1 METHRLDRLR
11 RAAISA
17 LCLTAF
23 ALSAFGTADAVAAP
37 VEARQADSFAESVG
51 VNVHLTYS
59 DTPYDDF
66 SEVSRSLQE
75 LGVRYVRDGVGLG
88 RPDVYA
94 EYRALAA
101 EGIKLDMIVGD
112 PLQRYGIGSLTQQL
126 DMIEKEFPEAIAT
139 LEGPNEFDNQGSQNW
154 VSELRSYQRNLW
166 ESVQRRPRLSSKP
179 ILGPS
184 LVRESS
190 RAELGDISA
199 WTDQGNMHPYPGGQM
214 PDANTHAESE
224 LRLAA
229 ENTPSQPVEATETGY
244 QNAVADTTAGNR
256 PVSEKASGIYTPR
269 LFLDNFRRGITRTY
283 DYELIDDEADP
294 SLAVENDHFGLVKN
308 NWAPK
313 PAYTALQRLLQVTE
327 DPGPGF
333 VPQPLDF
340 SLRNAPSTTRQVL
353 LQRRDGSYDLIL
365 WNAVSVWNTQSLT
378 EIDPAS
384 PSVNVAFEQP
394 VKNVEVFRPN
404 QSAAAVSSSA
414 SQTLPL
420 SLTPG
425 VTVLHVVPAGG
436 QLPPSSG
443 AEQTEPTAPEQ
454 TEPTAPVVAPTKES
468 KSPTGSSGA
477 GNSTKTGSADGG
489 EKTSAAG
496 ESNPSEDGEKTVSAT
511 PASVQAKVRAI
522 ARRVRSGCASGCPLR
537 QDELAK
543 ARQLLRSS
551 RGKSPASSPGDQRAA
566 DWLERREAE
575 LARTEGELEGKQLL
589 RYLTIRLVLK
599 TAHHGHHG

>member
-1 METHRLDRLR
+1 MGTHRLDRIR
-11 RAAISA
+11 RAAVSG
-17 LCLTAF
+17 LCLTF
-23 ALSAFGTADAVAAP
+23 LALFAFGAAEAGAAP

-66 SEVSRSLQE
+66 AELNRSLQE
-75 LGVRYVRDGVGLG
+75 LGVRYIRDGVGLG

-94 EYRALAA
+94 HYRALAA

-112 PLQRYGIGSLTQQL
+112 PLQRYGLGSLSQQL

-139 LEGPNEFDNQGSQNW
+139 LEGPNEFDNQGAPNW
-154 VSELRSYQRNLW
+154 VTELRAYQRNLW

-199 WTDQGNMHPYPGGQM
+199 WTDQGNMHPYPGGQI

-224 LRLAA
+224 FRLAA
-229 ENTPSQPVEATETGY
+229 QNTVSQPVEATETGY
-244 QNAVADTTAGNR
+244 QNAVNDTTAGNR
-256 PVSEKASGIYTPR
+256 PVSEQASGIYTPR
-269 LFLDNFRRGITRTY
+269 LFLDNFRRGIVRTY
-283 DYELIDDEADP
+283 DYELIDNEADP

-308 NWAPK
+308 DWTPK
-313 PAYTALQRLLQVTE
+313 PAYTALQRLLRITE

-340 SLRNAPSTTRQVL
+340 TLRNAPATSRQVL

-378 EIDPAS
+378 AINPPS
-384 PSVNVAFEQP
+384 PNVNVVFEQP
-394 VKNVEVFRPN
+394 VENVEVFRPN
-404 QSAAAVSSSA
+404 ESAAAVSSSTG
-414 SQTLPL
+414 QTMPLPL
-420 SLTPG
+420 SPS
-425 VTVLHVVPAGG
+425 VTLLHVVPAGG
-436 QLPPSSG
+436 QLPPSTG
-443 AEQTEPTAPEQ
+443 GEPTEPTV
-454 TEPTAPVVAPTKES
+454 PVVPTKESKQES

-477 GNSTKTGSADGG
+477 GTPTETGSAGRD
-489 EKTSAAG
+489 EKSSGTS
-496 ESNPSEDGEKTVSAT
+496 ESHPPESVYKTA
-511 PASVQAKVRAI
+511 PGAKRSVHAKMRAI

-537 QDELAK
+537 RDELSK
-543 ARQLLRSS
+543 ARRLLRSGL
-551 RGKSPASSPGDQRAA
+551 GKSAARSRSDRRVA
-566 DWLERREAE
+566 DWLERREAA
-575 LARTEGELEGKQLL
+575 LARTEGGLEGEQLL

-599 TAHHGHHG
+599 TAHHGRHG